1 MGIKRNSRMCHIRIQ
16 NNSGNTFNIGNI
28 HVHQDKESHYSFYQF
43 AYGSKIGRLN
53 LFTNLNGKGAECFLN
68 GLALTCDH
76 QHLDVQKSLSDLN
89 DLFII
94 FDDPKDKFVQL
105 MDMAKE
111 SEKLTEIE
119 KTDNNKIYGCTSQAW
134 VVAEDNGDETYRIKT
149 DSDALIVKGLLSI
162 LEKIF
167 SGQPVNE
174 ILSINSMDILKSV
187 GLDGIITSQRTN
199 GFSNAV
205 EKIQGLVK

>member
-1 MGIKRNSRMCHIRIQ
+1 MLYNKLQ
-16 NNSGNTFNIGNI
+16 
-28 HVHQDKESHYSFYQF
+28 
-43 AYGSKIGRLN
+43 
-53 LFTNLNGKGAECFLN
+53 
-68 GLALTCDH
+68 LT
-76 QHLDVQKSLSDLN
+76 L
-89 DLFII
+89 
-94 FDDPKDKFVQL
+94 
-105 MDMAKE
+105 
-111 SEKLTEIE
+111 
-119 KTDNNKIYGCTSQAW
+119 
-134 VVAEDNGDETYRIKT
+134 
-149 DSDALIVKGLLSI
+149 

>member
-1 MGIKRNSRMCHIRIQ
+1 MGVQ
-16 NNSGNTFNIGNI
+16 
-28 HVHQDKESHYSFYQF
+28 ESLQ
-43 AYGSKIGRLN
+43 
-53 LFTNLNGKGAECFLN
+53 
-68 GLALTCDH
+68 
-76 QHLDVQKSLSDLN
+76 DLN

-94 FDDPKDKFVQL
+94 FEDPKDKFVQL

-119 KTDNNKIYGCTSQAW
+119 KTDINKINGCTSQAW
-134 VVAEDNGDETYRIKT
+134 VVAEDNGNETYLIKT
-149 DSDALIVKGLLSI
+149 DSDALIVKGLLTI

-167 SGQPVNE
+167 SGQPVDE
-174 ILSINSMDILKSV
+174 ILSINSIDILKSV
-187 GLDGIITSQRTN
+187 GLDGIVTSQRTN